1 MSPNRTE
8 TATARPG
15 GIDQWEC
22 MTAGTRVKCVF
33 PPSANQKAGI
43 FRFLPGC
50 TQENANE
57 LCSLPSFREKGV
69 FPFPGKKEQDSGYP
83 WISSIKVNPPSPS
96 AYLCGCMLWFFYIL
110 FNFYTFSFLPL
121 GSRKKWSW
129 KHVVIHAL
137 VTWCG
142 ESTSC
147 SVFSINLI
155 APFTKVPV

>member
-1 MSPNRTE
+1 MLSKCSLLRKRQLGGPPPAERRLLSEQRSTPNESIPLLSSKYPPNRTE

-22 MTAGTRVKCVF
+22 RTAGTRVKCVF

-83 WISSIKVNPPSPS
+83 WISSIKVNPPSFLHHRICVGVC
-96 AYLCGCMLWFFYIL
+96 YDFF
-110 FNFYTFSFLPL
+110 F
-121 GSRKKWSW
+121 
-129 KHVVIHAL
+129 
-137 VTWCG
+137 
-142 ESTSC
+142 
-147 SVFSINLI
+147 
-155 APFTKVPV
+155 